1 MKLNLSFLL
10 VVVLFT
16 FNSNKAQNDILS
28 SSNDTLIKYIVG
40 LKNELNELKKSKS
53 KSSPHFNF
61 KNGLGFSTPDS
72 SYSLNIRF
80 RMQNRFLMNTK
91 DDEHLETGSWEARV
105 RRCRLSFTGHVL
117 NPKWNYYLQL
127 SFSRGD
133 MDWNDTEASTQNTSP
148 NVVRDAMIFY
158 KPVKNLQFAFGQ
170 GKLPGNRQRVVSSGS
185 LQFYDRSIVNANF
198 TPDRDFGFFANYKAH
213 LGSTFLVLTK
223 LAVTSGEGRN
233 SVSSNTGLAY
243 TGRVEL
249 LPLGAFTDGGDY
261 FEGDI
266 AREEK
271 PKISIAG
278 GYHFNDLAVRTAGQL
293 GKDLLATRSFN
304 VYMADFVFKYKGFA
318 LSSEY
323 IRRDTE
329 DSPLVL
335 GSDKKYRTILTGDG
349 INNQLSYCF
358 KNMFEVA
365 LRHSLVTP
373 HKDLYSKVR
382 ENEQY
387 GLGVTKYLNKHKL
400 KVQGNIFYNRERDLS
415 KQENHNNYFF
425 AVFQIEFGI

>member
-1 MKLNLSFLL
+1 MKKTILFLSA
-10 VVVLFT
+10 VVLLI
-16 FNSNKAQNDILS
+16 SSLRAQENQVM
-28 SSNDTLIKYIVG
+28 SNDSLIKQFLILQKEVQD
-40 LKNELNELKKSKS
+40 LKKPKS
-53 KSSPHFNF
+53 KTTPFFNY
-61 KNGLGFSTPDS
+61 KAGLGFATPDS
-72 SYSLNIRF
+72 SYSINIRF

-91 DDEHLETGSWEARV
+91 DEEHLETGSWEARV
-105 RRCRLSFTGHVL
+105 RRCRLSFAGHVV

-133 MDWNDTEASTQNTSP
+133 MDWSDADASTQNTSP

-158 KPVKNLQFAFGQ
+158 KPIKNLQFALGQ

-198 TPDRDFGFFANYKAH
+198 TPDRDFGFFVNYTAH
-213 LGSTFLVLTK
+213 LGKTFTVLTK
-223 LAVTSGEGRN
+223 LAATSGEGRN

-243 TGRVEL
+243 TGRIEL
-249 LPLGAFTDGGDY
+249 LPLGAFSDGGDY
-261 FEGDI
+261 YEGDL
-266 AREEK
+266 AREPK

-304 VYMADFVFKYKGFA
+304 VYMADFLFKYKGIA

-323 IRRDTE
+323 IRRDT
-329 DSPLVL
+329 DGLPTVV
-335 GSDKKYRTILTGDG
+335 GSDAKSRTIVTGDG
-349 INNQLSYCF
+349 INTQLSYCF

-365 LRHSLVTP
+365 LRHSLVSP
-373 HKDLYSKVR
+373 HNDLLSKVR

-387 GLGVTKYLNKHKL
+387 GVGVSKYLNKHKL
-400 KVQGNIFYNRERDLS
+400 KIQGNLFYNRERDLS
-415 KQENHNNYFF
+415 KNEDHNKYFF
-425 AVFQIEFGI
+425 AVFQIELGI